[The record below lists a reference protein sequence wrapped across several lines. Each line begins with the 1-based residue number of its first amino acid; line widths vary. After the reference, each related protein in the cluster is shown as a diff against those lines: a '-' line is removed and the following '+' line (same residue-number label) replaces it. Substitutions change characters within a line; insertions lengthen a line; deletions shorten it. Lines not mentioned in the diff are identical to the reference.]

1 MFNCGSDSG
10 SGYYFG
16 KYLVPVPV
24 PVSDSDSFIKL
35 AQFSK
40 TKKLYFLMPEAS
52 LFSRKLASNF

>member
-1 MFNCGSDSG
+1 MFNYGSDSG
-10 SGYYFG
+10 VGFYFG

-24 PVSDSDSFIKL
+24 PDPDSFIKL

-52 LFSRKLASNF
+52 LFSRKLASNY